1 MNEEKHQIEPE
12 AFELPDTVDLAAV
25 DAAEIAVIRLAARRR
40 LSPLAALRFIRMLDH
55 RRRVIADLQLEAKM
69 DRLEKESED
78 EGDDAWPGNHA

>member
-1 MNEEKHQIEPE
+1 MNEEQQQPDPE

-40 LSPLAALRFIRMLDH
+40 LTPLAALRFIRMLDH

-69 DRLEKESED
+69 DRLEKESQDDGE
-78 EGDDAWPGNHA
+78 DAWPGDRA

>member
-1 MNEEKHQIEPE
+1 MNEEKQQTGPE

-69 DRLEKESED
+69 DRLEKESQDDGE
-78 EGDDAWPGNHA
+78 DAWPGDRA